1 MSLLGL
7 GSIYTFFKM
16 LTELSS
22 LAVVIPYV
30 VLIYAYLVFRKN
42 NKNLS
47 FKFFKS
53 DVLAY
58 TLAYIGLIL
67 SCAGFLGAG
76 LDYVIDSSG
85 IEDVILVLKTYGGPI
100 ILTLVGLIIKRAS
113 QNLTIIN

>member
-1 MSLLGL
+1 M
-7 GSIYTFFKM
+7 
-16 LTELSS
+16 
-22 LAVVIPYV
+22 
-30 VLIYAYLVFRKN
+30 
-42 NKNLS
+42 
-47 FKFFKS
+47 
-53 DVLAY
+53 
-58 TLAYIGLIL
+58 IL